1 MYYNFCTLTNKST
14 IKINVFCFSESK
26 FQVAITTVKVLV
38 LVLATDTTTD
48 FEPIII
54 FPLINIQNLVFT
66 QTGSLHL
73 E

>member
-1 MYYNFCTLTNKST
+1 MYYNICTLTTKST
-14 IKINVFCFSESK
+14 IKINVFFSESK
-26 FQVAITTVKVLV
+26 FQVAITTMKVLV

-48 FEPIII
+48 FEPIST
-54 FPLINIQNLVFT
+54 FPLTNIRNLVFT